1 MVPELTRS
9 IDVQVNERVSLWQC
23 QQPLSFD
30 PSCSG
35 RLTPKSAACDPTAR
49 QGPSAFKPR
58 RRLRLP
64 KVSPLSF
71 VLSVRENEW
80 SAF

>member
-35 RLTPKSAACDPTAR
+35 RLTPHDC
-49 QGPSAFKPR
+49 G
-58 RRLRLP
+58 LRP
-64 KVSPLSF
+64 HCTTGAVG
-71 VLSVRENEW
+71 V
-80 SAF
+80 